1 MGKVLVLIEVVSLV
15 LITALIDESLMRVA
29 LSVVPGLLLTQRAL
43 EAAESE
49 AEAPTKEEATSET
62 TSEATSETT

>member
-1 MGKVLVLIEVVSLV
+1 MGKILVLIEVVSLV

-62 TSEATSETT
+62 TSETT

>member
-1 MGKVLVLIEVVSLV
+1 MGKILVLIEVVSLV

-62 TSEATSETT
+62 T

>member
-62 TSEATSETT
+62 TSETT

>member
-62 TSEATSETT
+62 TSEAT

>member
-1 MGKVLVLIEVVSLV
+1 MGKILVLIEVVSLV

-49 AEAPTKEEATSET
+49 AEAPTKEEATSE
-62 TSEATSETT
+62 ATSETT